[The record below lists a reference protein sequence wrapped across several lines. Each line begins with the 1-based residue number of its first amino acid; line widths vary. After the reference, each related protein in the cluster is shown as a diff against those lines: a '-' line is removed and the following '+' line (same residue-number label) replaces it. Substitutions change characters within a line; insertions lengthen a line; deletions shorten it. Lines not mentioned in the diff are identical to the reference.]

1 MNTLLMSQKTLKA
14 GLRKLYKQK
23 RADLHKEMPKAGENL
38 IENFPVFI
46 GSSCVVA
53 GYLPIQNEIDPLP
66 LMRFLEEKGAQLC
79 LPRLN
84 TVTNSIN
91 FHEYNFGDELKSGSL
106 GVLEPLF
113 DAKIVRPNIMLVPLL
128 AFDKNGYRLGY
139 GGGYYDKA
147 ISVGKEKGKLITIG
161 LGFAGQSIDNIP
173 FEAHDKKLDYV
184 LTDKNCFKFGV

>member
-1 MNTLLMSQKTLKA
+1 MNTLLMSQKTLKT

-23 RADLHKEMPKAGENL
+23 RADLNKEQPKAGDAL
-38 IENFPVFI
+38 VENFPVFI

-66 LMRFLEEKGAQLC
+66 LMRFLEDKGAQLC

-84 TVTNSIN
+84 KVTNSLN

-106 GVLEPLF
+106 GVYEPMF
-113 DAKIVRPNIMLVPLL
+113 DAKIVRPTIMLVPLL

-147 ISVGKEKGKLITIG
+147 IAVAQEKGKLVTIG
-161 LGFAGQSIDNIP
+161 LGFAEQCIEKIP
-173 FEAHDKKLDYV
+173 AEAHDKKLDYV
-184 LTDKNCFKFGV
+184 LTNTNCFKFGV